1 MGTMDG
7 AVEWEMVRSR
17 GLAPANVNGWRP
29 PPPPPYS
36 AVFSASPDNTAPRK
50 LAVRPVPPP
59 PPPPR
64 AGKTPSWFL
73 DLLPLDRNDKD
84 KDRRR

>member
-29 PPPPPYS
+29 PPPPLPPYS

-59 PPPPR
+59 PVR

-84 KDRRR
+84 KERRR

>member
-29 PPPPPYS
+29 PPPPPPYS

-59 PPPPR
+59 R

-84 KDRRR
+84 KERRR